1 MESHLEITYA
11 ENKTGLPTFAQN
23 VSSLLKTT

>member
-11 ENKTGLPTFAQN
+11 ENKTGLPTFA
-23 VSSLLKTT
+23 